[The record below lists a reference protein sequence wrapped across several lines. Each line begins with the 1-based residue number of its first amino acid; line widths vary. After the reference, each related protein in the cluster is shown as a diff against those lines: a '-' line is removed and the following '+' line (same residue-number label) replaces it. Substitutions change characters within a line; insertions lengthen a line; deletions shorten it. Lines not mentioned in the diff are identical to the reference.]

1 MWFLR
6 SLAALAS
13 PELIKR
19 TDLVSSKWFSRGW
32 TLQELIAP
40 NSVTFFDREWEE
52 IGTRATVSTTIAL
65 ATSIDEP
72 LLNRPRCKPDEN
84 LRFLRQQLEAIAA
97 SARMR
102 WAQGRETTR
111 GEDLAY
117 CLMGLFDVNMPL
129 LYGEGEEKAFT
140 RLQREII
147 TVRSDQSILAW
158 TNAKHDGRTDT
169 CTSILAPTPRVR
181 FLSAAK
187 EPFPTLSSQGNL
199 SLQGN
204 KVQATVFLGKARF
217 AGSHRAESFAA
228 ALQFQ
233 AAGAPGYLSGPALHL
248 ERLPAANGD
257 TLYRKVDNSIL
268 WLKMDHSG
276 NMTAIQY
283 GRDSSES
290 GTRDRPWVC
299 FHLTIYLSYG
309 GN

>member
-1 MWFLR
+1 M
-6 SLAALAS
+6 
-13 PELIKR
+13 
-19 TDLVSSKWFSRGW
+19 T
-32 TLQELIAP
+32 
-40 NSVTFFDREWEE
+40 
-52 IGTRATVSTTIAL
+52 
-65 ATSIDEP
+65 
-72 LLNRPRCKPDEN
+72 
-84 LRFLRQQLEAIAA
+84 
-97 SARMR
+97 

-158 TNAKHDGRTDT
+158 TNVKHDGRTDT
-169 CTSILAPTPRVR
+169 CTTILAPTPRVR

-187 EPFPTLSSQGNL
+187 EPFPTLSNQGSL

-248 ERLPAANGD
+248 ERLPGQRRHTVPKGGQFHSLVKNGPQ
-257 TLYRKVDNSIL
+257 
-268 WLKMDHSG
+268 WEH
-276 NMTAIQY
+276 
-283 GRDSSES
+283 DS
-290 GTRDRPWVC
+290 RP
-299 FHLTIYLSYG
+299 IRQG
-309 GN
+309 